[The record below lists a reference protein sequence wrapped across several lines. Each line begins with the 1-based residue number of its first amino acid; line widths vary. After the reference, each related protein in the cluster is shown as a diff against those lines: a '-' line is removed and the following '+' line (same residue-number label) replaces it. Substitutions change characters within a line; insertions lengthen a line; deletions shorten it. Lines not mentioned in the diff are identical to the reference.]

1 MAGSKWM
8 ARGLKEEGG
17 RDASLYFDSNS
28 TTFLTLELEIIV
40 EYN

>member
-8 ARGLKEEGG
+8 ARGLKEEG
-17 RDASLYFDSNS
+17 RREFYFDSNS

>member
-8 ARGLKEEGG
+8 ARGLKEEG
-17 RDASLYFDSNS
+17 RREFYFDSNS
-28 TTFLTLELEIIV
+28 TTLGLEIIV